1 MSTKNVPSA
10 DGEVFESVGLAHIP
24 SPKAPVSSL
33 YKTNVK
39 KKDGNDNVLDDGD
52 GIDPVTAFEV
62 FSGKIFPTSS
72 DSNRVS
78 NRPNNAPMSNIVE
91 TPLQR
96 LTRLQMEISE
106 LESDLK
112 STSLSTEEKDGA
124 APTSEEMLKVAR
136 NLAFRLDAA
145 SQISPNRIDS
155 SGKVQ
160 TELTGVVMRELERLQ
175 SKVSANDA
183 KTSASATDLAAVT
196 YELYASGDG
205 KIGGAESSDYD
216 TLSIEERLATVEKF
230 VGNSSSVVA
239 AKGTVMERLEQAE
252 GMASKV
258 DTEILEAAAAKAK
271 VIRADLE
278 AANKARSKLTSSM
291 LLAGHSAG
299 EDAKVISSLHEQMTD
314 IEGVSSQLPA
324 IVQRLQQLSQLHGQ
338 AADFSTRL
346 AAVESMARDSERL
359 VASLEETLDHVE
371 KGSVSNLKII
381 EKNMKTLDEKMKKV
395 GSAK

>member
-39 KKDGNDNVLDDGD
+39 KKDGNDYVLDDGD

-78 NRPNNAPMSNIVE
+78 NRPNNAPMSTIVE

-183 KTSASATDLAAVT
+183 KPSASATDLAAVT

-205 KIGGAESSDYD
+205 KIGGAGSSDYN

-371 KGSVSNLKII
+371 KGSLSNLKII
-381 EKNMKTLDEKMKKV
+381 EKNMKTLDEKMKKI